1 MSNWISQTDYKAMV
15 RDTHLAQII
24 DEDNTLLDNVE
35 LTAIQVVKD
44 ALHQWYDTTAIFGT
58 SGANR
63 PRQVLRWCIVL
74 AVYYLYERVPDKLV
88 PQRVTDNYTQAID
101 MLRDISDGKVSLDL
115 PLRVNDEGE
124 NVVKFRWGSQPA
136 RGHDT

>member
-1 MSNWISQTDYKAMV
+1 MSNWITQPDYKPMV
-15 RDTHLAQII
+15 RDNHLSQII
-24 DEDNTLLDNVE
+24 DTDSVLLDSVE

-44 ALHQWYDTTAIFGT
+44 ALHQWYDTDAVFGT
-58 SGANR
+58 SGSNR
-63 PRQVLRWCIVL
+63 PAQVLRWCIVL

-88 PQRVTDNYTQAID
+88 PERVTRNYTDTIE

-115 PLRVNDEGE
+115 PLRQAAEGG

-136 RGHDT
+136 RGHDS